1 MNQHTVP
8 ENYQEWNTLLC
19 ALLFPKKDSGV
30 DLTARFDVEIYFGD
44 GGVVPTLRVRGNDC
58 GDAHAF
64 VHAVETFVKQEYSQ
78 RLQSNDGDLSLEF
91 RDWLWKK
98 PEQEEGHWLRDAPH
112 NEECPFIAVIS
123 YLVAIAR
130 LASESDEQNSFY
142 QELELVRRRF
152 DVEIRKPEQQTRVIS
167 GVGFLVGNFN
177 TWIRNYRPSYRFN
190 SDTHY
195 YTKMTNIG
203 WLREHAMISNNEERA
218 VLTVL
223 YESNQGQGVAK
234 SKQLQQI
241 LQQLIPSSEGR
252 LVRIIRDHWPTC
264 EEQMR
269 GMISD
274 WDGRCP
280 ADDENGTGDGADGHS
295 VHSPRARLKLL
306 LNVFE
311 QRKEAYCT
319 VVLDGD
325 IGEDYENFQ
334 ARWSDLTRPEGVFV
348 ECCCGAEVCES
359 TNMQPIRVSPE
370 KGGNLLISTEVQ
382 IKLNLPVD
390 GQTTLF
396 FRQSAGGGS
405 KWQISNGPFRSN
417 EVLLILSTDAQL
429 TAPHC
434 AGIIQNTCPE
444 ISGYKVL
451 RATRVDGVD
460 LELRSRVGLVI
471 ESDSEIRFNGGIRVG
486 RENRFIIDA
495 PPSVKCGDVELTFEP
510 KRKNGDSAWVKDAG
524 AYHFVRDKFV
534 RDKKEPRWEG
544 TVSAEGIKDCR
555 IRLDSTDNAQAV
567 TLFSRKLLNSGQTTC
582 SGYLIDSSD
591 VGPNF
596 VEREK
601 FQSNHFGLGQFTD
614 NDVSKM
620 SEYLNNDLSL
630 CPGTFLIEL
639 VKKLGTLSEEV
650 FEKALRHCTARSGDH
665 AHLEGFSWKDVS
677 RRQRDCLVGL
687 GHCEYNTERR
697 CLVALKT
704 TASLLPRK
712 CMTAPGQ
719 FAFVA
724 VVHGWTRSDY
734 RSLLKAVTGSQV
746 QLLLHPQ
753 PKGAIALPPRLSVV
767 AASVTE
773 IKQVL
778 EAVEI
783 PLLESLSL
791 DSRIDALFGADALS
805 NAPDI
810 GTWSDV
816 DDLDRC
822 TSADPDSVEVF
833 CPQICWWVSQI
844 KPWVDPTLAG
854 TWAIRTKRLNWGN
867 YDYYLLVRPTAT
879 SGRAVQLKRAKV
891 TSDPWPAAAW
901 YAWVAWQRSRAES
914 VLISQ
919 QGQADRLAI
928 PFVARPPWWLDRA
941 LCSCSGLAPEWQ
953 NFSNRFSADDLKKIG
968 GYPVPD
974 QHVDPESL
982 SPHAQKIRLLTYNSI
997 LPETIA
1003 KRLLWLFTE
1012 HKKLNIAFVD

>member
-19 ALLFPKKDSGV
+19 ALLFPKKDRGV

-44 GGVVPTLRVRGNDC
+44 EGVVRKLRVRGNDC

-91 RDWLWKK
+91 RDWLRKK
-98 PEQEEGHWLRDAPH
+98 PEQEEGHWLRDAPY

-130 LASESDEQNSFY
+130 LASESDEQTSFY
-142 QELELVRRRF
+142 RELEFVRRRF
-152 DVEIRKPEQQTRVIS
+152 DVEIRKPEQQTCVIS
-167 GVGFLVGNFN
+167 GVGFLVGIFN

-203 WLREHAMISNNEERA
+203 WLREHAMISNDEERA

-223 YESNQGQGVAK
+223 YESNQDQGVAK

-334 ARWSDLTRPEGVFV
+334 ARWSDLTRPEGVLV

-417 EVLLILSTDAQL
+417 EVLWILSTDAQL

-524 AYHFVRDKFV
+524 AYHFVRDKE
-534 RDKKEPRWEG
+534 EPRWEG

-687 GHCEYNTERR
+687 GHCEYDTKRR
-697 CLVALKT
+697 CLVALSA
-704 TASLLPRK
+704 TASLLPIQR
-712 CMTAPGQ
+712 MTAPGH
-719 FAFVA
+719 FEFVA
-724 VVHGWTRSDY
+724 VVHAWTSHDY
-734 RSLLKAVTGSQV
+734 FKIQEKVGSQNSV
-746 QLLLHPQ
+746 QLLLHKQ
-753 PKGAIALPPRLSVV
+753 PKGAIGIPPRLSLV
-767 AASVTE
+767 AESVTD
-773 IKQVL
+773 IK
-778 EAVEI
+778 EALDAVKI
-783 PLLESLSL
+783 PLLESFSL
-791 DSRIDALFGADALS
+791 DRRLDSLFGSEALS

-810 GTWSDV
+810 ENWY
-816 DDLDRC
+816 LIE
-822 TSADPDSVEVF
+822 DPNIYTGANADSVEVF
-833 CPQICWWVSQI
+833 SPQICRWVQC
-844 KPWVDPTLAG
+844 KNPDWVNPEMAG
-854 TWAIRTKRLNWGN
+854 TWAIRTPRQNWGGK
-867 YDYYLLVRPTAT
+867 DYYLLVRPAAKPGQQA
-879 SGRAVQLKRAKV
+879 SLNRAKV
-891 TSDPWPAAAW
+891 ASNPWPAAAW
-901 YAWVAWQRSRAES
+901 YAWVAWQRSRTTS

-919 QGQADRLAI
+919 QGIADRTAI
-928 PFVARPPWWLDRA
+928 PFVARPPWWLERA

-953 NFSNRFSADDLKKIG
+953 NFHNVFGADDIKRIG
-968 GYPVPD
+968 GYPVPE
-974 QHVDPESL
+974 QLVDPESL
-982 SPHAQKIRLLTYNSI
+982 SPHAYQMRLLTYNDI
-997 LPETIA
+997 FPQTIS
-1003 KRLLWLFTE
+1003 KRLLWSYTE
-1012 HKKLNIAFVD
+1012 LRRGALAFVD

>member
-91 RDWLWKK
+91 RDWLRKK
-98 PEQEEGHWLRDAPH
+98 PEQEEGHWLRDAPY

-142 QELELVRRRF
+142 RELELVRRRF

-167 GVGFLVGNFN
+167 GVGFLVGIFN

-203 WLREHAMISNNEERA
+203 WLREHAMISNDEERA

-223 YESNQGQGVAK
+223 YESNQDQGVAK

-252 LVRIIRDHWPTC
+252 LVRIIRNHWPTC

-274 WDGRCP
+274 WDGTCP
-280 ADDENGTGDGADGHS
+280 ADEENGTGDGADGHS

-334 ARWSDLTRPEGVFV
+334 ARWSDLTRPEGVLV
-348 ECCCGAEVCES
+348 ECWCGAEVCKVS
-359 TNMQPIRVSPE
+359 DMQPIRVNPE

-396 FRQSAGGGS
+396 FRQSAGAGS

-417 EVLLILSTDAQL
+417 EVLWILSTDAQL

-444 ISGYKVL
+444 ICGYKVL
-451 RATRVDGVD
+451 KVTRVDGVD
-460 LELRSRVGLVI
+460 SDLRSKVGLVI
-471 ESDSEIRFNGGIRVG
+471 ESDSEIRFEGGIRVG
-486 RENRFIIDA
+486 RENRFFIDA
-495 PPSVKCGDVELTFEP
+495 PPTIKCSGAGLTFKPSRE
-510 KRKNGDSAWVKDAG
+510 NGDSAWKLLDG
-524 AYHFVRDKFV
+524 AYHFVIAKG
-534 RDKKEPRWEG
+534 EPRWEG
-544 TVSAEGIKDCR
+544 TAVADGIPECR
-555 IRLDSTDNAQAV
+555 IRLDSSEIAPIVAP
-567 TLFSRKLLNSGQTTC
+567 FSRRLLPDGRASC
-582 SGYLIDSSD
+582 SGYFIESNGVSPEFVPRDEVLSSKFARGTLTEAD
-591 VGPNF
+591 LLKM
-596 VEREK
+596 REC
-601 FQSNHFGLGQFTD
+601 F
-614 NDVSKM
+614 ND
-620 SEYLNNDLSL
+620 DLSR

-704 TASLLPRK
+704 TSSLLPRK

-734 RSLLKAVTGSQV
+734 RSLLKAVTGSHV

-753 PKGAIALPPRLSVV
+753 PKGAIALPPRLSLV
-767 AASVTE
+767 AASVDE
-773 IKQVL
+773 IKAVL
-778 EAVEI
+778 DAVKI
-783 PLLESLSL
+783 TLLESLSL
-791 DSRIDALFGADALS
+791 DSRIDALFGADALA

-810 GTWSDV
+810 GLWNEVGDPH
-816 DDLDRC
+816 RC
-822 TSADPDSVEVF
+822 TSANPDSVEVF
-833 CPQICWWVSQI
+833 CPRVCRWV
-844 KPWVDPTLAG
+844 KHMNPWVDPKLAG
-854 TWAIRTKRLNWGN
+854 TWAIRTPRLNRGGN
-867 YDYYLLVRPTAT
+867 DYYLLVRPTAT
-879 SGRAVQLKRAKV
+879 LGHAEPLKRAQV
-891 TSDPWPAAAW
+891 ASDPWPAAAW
-901 YAWVAWQRSRAES
+901 YAWVAWQRSRTES

-919 QGQADRLAI
+919 QGQAERLAT
-928 PFVARPPWWLDRA
+928 PFVARPPWWLDRV

-953 NFSNRFSADDLKKIG
+953 NFHNVFGADDLKKLG
-968 GYPVPD
+968 GYPVPE
-974 QHVDPESL
+974 QLVDPESL
-982 SPHAQKIRLLTYNSI
+982 STHAHQIRLLTYNDI
-997 LPETIA
+997 LPETIT
-1003 KRLLWLFTE
+1003 KRLLWQFTE
-1012 HKKLNIAFVD
+1012 HKKFGIAFVD

>member
-1 MNQHTVP
+1 MP

-30 DLTARFDVEIYFGD
+30 DLTARFDVEINFGD
-44 GGVVPTLRVRGNDC
+44 GGVAPTLRVRGNDC

-64 VHAVETFVKQEYSQ
+64 VHAVEAFVNEEGRQ
-78 RLQSNDGDLSLEF
+78 LQSNNGDLSQEF
-91 RDWLWKK
+91 YEWKMQNPERDL
-98 PEQEEGHWLRDAPH
+98 GHWLGEAPH

-130 LASESDEQNSFY
+130 LASESDEANSFY
-142 QELELVRRRF
+142 GKLETVRRRF
-152 DVEIRKPEQQTRVIS
+152 NVEIRNPEQQTREIARAPY
-167 GVGFLVGNFN
+167 LVEIFKK
-177 TWIRNYRPSYRFN
+177 WIRDCRPSYRFN
-190 SDTHY
+190 SNKHY
-195 YTKMTNIG
+195 YKNMTNIG
-203 WLREHAMISNNEERA
+203 WLREHAMISNDEERA

-223 YESNQGQGVAK
+223 YESNQDQGVAL

-264 EEQMR
+264 KDQMR

-274 WDGRCP
+274 WDGTCP
-280 ADDENGTGDGADGHS
+280 SDNKDGQGDGADGDS
-295 VHSPRARLKLL
+295 VHSPRGRLKLL

-334 ARWSDLTRPEGVFV
+334 ARWSDATRPEEVLV

-359 TNMQPIRVSPE
+359 TNMQPIRVCPK
-370 KGGNLLISTEVQ
+370 KGGNLLISKELQ

-396 FRQSAGGGS
+396 FRQSAGAGS
-405 KWQISNGPFRSN
+405 KWQITNGPFRSN
-417 EVLLILSTDAQL
+417 EALWVLSTDSQL

-434 AGIIQNTCPE
+434 GGIIQNICPE
-444 ISGYKVL
+444 ICGYKVL
-451 RATRVDGVD
+451 KVTRVDGVD
-460 LELRSRVGLVI
+460 SELRSKVGLVI
-471 ESDSEIRFNGGIRVG
+471 ESDSEIRFEGGIRVG
-486 RENRFIIDA
+486 RENRFFIDA
-495 PPSVKCGDVELTFEP
+495 PPTIKCSGAGLTFKTSSE
-510 KRKNGDSAWVKDAG
+510 NGDSAWKLLDG
-524 AYHFVRDKFV
+524 AYHFVRAKG
-534 RDKKEPRWEG
+534 ELRWEG
-544 TVSAEGIKDCR
+544 TAVADGIPECR
-555 IRLDSTDNAQAV
+555 IRLDSAEIAPIV
-567 TLFSRKLLNSGQTTC
+567 APFSRRLLPDGRASC
-582 SGYLIDSSD
+582 SGYFIESNSVSPEFVPRDEVLSSKFARGTLTEAD
-591 VGPNF
+591 LLKM
-596 VEREK
+596 REW
-601 FQSNHFGLGQFTD
+601 F
-614 NDVSKM
+614 ND
-620 SEYLNNDLSL
+620 DLSR

-665 AHLEGFSWKDVS
+665 AHLEGLSWKDVS

-854 TWAIRTKRLNWGN
+854 TWAIRTKRLNWGQ

>member
-1 MNQHTVP
+1 VP

-19 ALLFPKKDSGV
+19 ALLFPKKHSGV

-44 GGVVPTLRVRGNDC
+44 GGVAPTLRVLGNDC

-64 VHAVETFVKQEYSQ
+64 VHAVETFVNEEGRQ
-78 RLQSNDGDLSLEF
+78 LQSNNGDLSQEF
-91 RDWLWKK
+91 YEWKK
-98 PEQEEGHWLRDAPH
+98 QNPERDLGHWLSDFPH

-130 LASESDEQNSFY
+130 LASESEIDEANSFY
-142 QELELVRRRF
+142 RALEAVRRKF
-152 DVEIRKPEQQTRVIS
+152 EVEIRNPKQQTREIARARY
-167 GVGFLVGNFN
+167 LVEIFN
-177 TWIRNYRPSYRFN
+177 TWIRDCRPSYRFN
-190 SDTHY
+190 LESQY
-195 YTKMTNIG
+195 YRHMTNIG
-203 WLREHAMISNNEERA
+203 WLKEHALISNHEERV

-223 YESNQGQGVAK
+223 YGSNQDPGVAL

-241 LQQLIPSSEGR
+241 LQQLIPTSEGR
-252 LVRIIRDHWPTC
+252 LVRIIRNHWKTC
-264 EEQMR
+264 EQQMR
-269 GMISD
+269 GMIRD
-274 WDGRCP
+274 WDGTCP
-280 ADDENGTGDGADGHS
+280 ADDEDGSGDGADGDS

-334 ARWSDLTRPEGVFV
+334 ARWSDSTRPEGVLV
-348 ECCCGAEVCES
+348 ECCCGAEVYES
-359 TNMQPIRVSPE
+359 TSNQPIRVNPQM
-370 KGGNLLISTEVQ
+370 GGTLSFINQGQ
-382 IKLNLPVD
+382 IKINPPVNA
-390 GQTTLF
+390 QITLF
-396 FRQSAGGGS
+396 FRHSPGAVS
-405 KWQISNGPFRSN
+405 KLEVSNGPFRN
-417 EVLLILSTDAQL
+417 DEALWMLSTDTDL
-429 TAPHC
+429 TAPYC
-434 AGIIQNTCPE
+434 VGIIQNICPE
-444 ISGYKVL
+444 ICGYKVL
-451 RATRVDGVD
+451 KVTRVDGVD
-460 LELRSRVGLVI
+460 SELRSKVGLVI
-471 ESDSEIRFNGGIRVG
+471 ESDSEIRFEGGIRMG
-486 RENRFIIDA
+486 RENRFFIDA
-495 PPSVKCGDVELTFEP
+495 PPTIKCSGAGLTFKSSRE
-510 KRKNGDSAWVKDAG
+510 NGDSTWKLLDG
-524 AYHFVRDKFV
+524 AYHFVRAKG
-534 RDKKEPRWEG
+534 ELRWEG
-544 TVSAEGIKDCR
+544 TVCADGIKDCR

-567 TLFSRKLLNSGQTTC
+567 TLFSRRLLNSGQTTC
-582 SGYLIDSSD
+582 SGYLI
-591 VGPNF
+591 GPTNLGADF
-596 VEREK
+596 VERAQVVSTAFAHDE
-601 FQSNHFGLGQFTD
+601 LTE
-614 NDVSKM
+614 NDLLKM
-620 SEYLNNDLSL
+620 SKCFNDDLSR

-704 TASLLPRK
+704 TSSLLPRK

-844 KPWVDPTLAG
+844 KPWVDPQLAG
-854 TWAIRTKRLNWGN
+854 TWAIRTKRLNWGR

-1003 KRLLWLFTE
+1003 KRLLWPFTE